1 MQERKCFVCRGCGH
15 IACYCRN
22 MEEEGSILMPSNRFK
37 VLKNRIINIKEGN
50 GMEISKNRKTIL
62 RKERLKREK
71 SVEV

>member
-1 MQERKCFVCRGCGH
+1 
-15 IACYCRN
+15 

-37 VLKNRIINIKEGN
+37 VLKSEMINIEEDN

-62 RKERLKREK
+62 REKRLKREK